1 MAGFEFEK
9 WQGLGNDFII
19 VEAEACPEEEGSAW
33 AQRLCPAH
41 WGVGA
46 DGLIYALPGQAGQ
59 SQLTMEIFNADG
71 TVAAM
76 CGNGIRCLAAWAWAR
91 GKVDKADF
99 AISTRAGVK
108 QVQVRQDQPEA
119 WSVEVD
125 MGVPIVLAQ
134 EMVALSSGQRLPS
147 YLVTTG
153 NLHRVVILPEVSLP
167 GRTESAGSLRRDA
180 QARLSW
186 LKGLAVDAEGQRL
199 ESSAYGD
206 CNVEFIVPQDQE
218 LHMRVSERGV
228 GETLACG
235 TGACAA
241 VVAAQTAGLL
251 GAEATVHLRG
261 GDLAI
266 RVDDSHRVFMCGPAV
281 RVFRGSC

>member
-19 VEAEACPEEEGSAW
+19 AAADVCSESEGRAW

-46 DGLIYALPGQAGQ
+46 DGLIFALPGQADQ

-91 GKVDKADF
+91 GLVSKADF

-108 QVQVRQDQPEA
+108 RVSVRSAESESWA
-119 WSVEVD
+119 VEVE
-125 MGVPIVLAQ
+125 MGVPALAGR
-134 EMVALSSGQRLPS
+134 ETVELSDGRSLRS
-147 YLVTTG
+147 YLVNTG
-153 NLHRVVILPEVSLP
+153 NLHRVVVWSGDASGGHEW
-167 GRTESAGSLRRDA
+167 LRKLD
-180 QARLSW
+180 
-186 LKGLAVDAEGQRL
+186 VEAEGQRL
-199 ESSAYGD
+199 ASSSVGD
-206 CNVEFIVPQDQE
+206 CNVEFIVAQE
-218 LHMRVSERGV
+218 RELTMRVCELGV

-235 TGACAA
+235 TGACAS
-241 VVAAQTAGLL
+241 VFAARSANLS
-251 GAEATVHLRG
+251 GAEVTVLLRG
-261 GDLAI
+261 GALGI
-266 RVDDSHRVFMCGPAV
+266 RIDSSQRIYMCGPAV
-281 RVFRGSC
+281 RVFQGIC